1 MTVLINASPTNGLQM
16 TSDGSGIVK
25 LQSAGVTTNALAWV
39 NFNGVTT
46 VTIKSSYNIS
56 SVTRSSTGTYVL
68 NFSNAMIDANYSV
81 IGTGEI
87 TLGTTSLSI
96 IVGKNNT
103 NTTSAATIQSINT
116 GSAVLDC
123 PFVSVA
129 VFGN

>member
-1 MTVLINASPTNGLQM
+1 LGKAI
-16 TSDGSGIVK
+16 
-25 LQSAGVTTNALAWV
+25 LA
-39 NFNGVTT
+39 
-46 VTIKSSYNIS
+46 YNIS

-68 NFSNAMIDANYSV
+68 NFSNAMSDANYAV

-116 GSAVLDC
+116 GSTVLDC